1 MTYIAPDSR
10 ATGPQGKETQMFK
23 VNEGPVDRAIR
34 VVVGLALLA
43 VALLV
48 VGLGSALGV
57 VLLVVGALLT
67 MTGALGFC
75 AMYRVLGI
83 NTCPAPKPGE

>member
-1 MTYIAPDSR
+1 
-10 ATGPQGKETQMFK
+10 MFK
-23 VNEGPVDRAIR
+23 VNEGPADRAIR

-57 VLLVVGALLT
+57 VLLVAGAALT
-67 MTGALGFC
+67 ITGALGFC
-75 AMYRVLGI
+75 GLYRVLGI
-83 NTCPAPKPGE
+83 NTCPAPRPGE